1 MSCTCR
7 SIHLSDCM
15 HAFSLDLLNLYYPLI
30 LKTFIRIQPP
40 IQWKGGMLQELFKGK
55 GSSTK
60 CGNFRDVMLASVDGK
75 NVAKY
80 VRNNLLP
87 RAKAIS
93 LETQFGGGFNG
104 EETAFAHLYVRI
116 FISHLKHK

>member
-1 MSCTCR
+1 
-7 SIHLSDCM
+7 
-15 HAFSLDLLNLYYPLI
+15 
-30 LKTFIRIQPP
+30 
-40 IQWKGGMLQELFKGK
+40 MLQELFKGK

-60 CGNFRDVMLASVDGK
+60 CGSFRDVMLASVDGK

-104 EETAFAHLYVRI
+104 GKLLLLI
-116 FISHLKHK
+116 CMSD